1 MKLRIIGLALS
12 LSLVLTACGGEGDGG
27 GRASFLGRAAGISEE
42 ETLLTVDGRAVPGWR
57 YLYWLAAACDQLA
70 EEYRAAGEELDWQA
84 QTDQGTPAQWALRQ
98 ALADTAL
105 YATVENW
112 AEQYGC
118 ALTESDRERLE
129 ADWAEQAGDDEAA
142 ALAALRDRGL
152 DRERARELAGVGLLY
167 AQLCALAAG
176 DGPAAADAEALEAFA
191 GEAGYLTVDRIL
203 IPAGDGA
210 SEQAAEAFSA
220 LNGASDIAAVFD
232 RLSAAGADTAGPRT
246 LQPGDGTLDPEL
258 EQAALALEEGQC
270 SGILETAEGYSILRR
285 LPTDTA
291 AVETAF
297 LDRRLQDA
305 AAAADIRTGEDY
317 ASLDPAAFYQ
327 ALEALRQ
334 AGA

>member
-70 EEYRAAGEELDWQA
+70 EEYRAAGKELDWQA
-84 QTDQGTPAQWALRQ
+84 GTEQGTPAQWALRQ

-112 AEQYGC
+112 AERYGC
-118 ALTESDRERLE
+118 ALTESDRQQLE
-129 ADWAEQAGDDEAA
+129 TDWEEQAGDGEEA
-142 ALAALRDRGL
+142 ALAELRNRGL
-152 DRERARELAGVGLLY
+152 DRERAQELAGVGLLY
-167 AQLCALAAG
+167 AQLCVLAAG
-176 DGPAAADAEALEAFA
+176 DGPAAAEPEALEAFA
-191 GEAGYLTVDRIL
+191 GEAGYVTVDRIL

-210 SEQAAEAFSA
+210 ADRAAEAFAA
-220 LNGASDIAAVFD
+220 LNGASDTAAVFAE
-232 RLSAAGADTAGPRT
+232 LSAAGADPAGART
-246 LQPGDGTLDPEL
+246 LLPGDGTLDPEL

-285 LPTDTA
+285 LPTDPA
-291 AVETAF
+291 GVERAF
-297 LDRRLQDA
+297 LDRGLLDA